1 MRRKWIEIVINI
13 RIGIGIRI
21 RSEMLSYV
29 CASESRGG
37 EWEGVGQR
45 IYLMKAKQA
54 DDGNNGNIAKPRA
67 LSAQRQ

>member
-1 MRRKWIEIVINI
+1 
-13 RIGIGIRI
+13 
-21 RSEMLSYV
+21 MLSYV

-37 EWEGVGQR
+37 KWEGVGQR

-54 DDGNNGNIAKPRA
+54 DDGNNGNIAKPRV